1 MALTQLLRAER
12 QCCSYLKAP
21 HPCTG
26 SYLKLLTLALRA
38 FPKDSSYWFK
48 GALYRGLDTSKSPLL
63 REKYDNY
70 ATSFVVGTII
80 TFPAPTS
87 FSICSKVAGS
97 FTKGIQIVWTDGEGV
112 RLKDLSAFIDE
123 DEVLVEGPSQ
133 YQINAVY
140 APTSRSASASV
151 SRRDTL
157 QCY

>member
-1 MALTQLLRAER
+1 MLQLP
-12 QCCSYLKAP
+12 QAP

-38 FPKDSSYWFK
+38 LPKDSSYWFK

-70 ATSFVVGTII
+70 ATSF
-80 TFPAPTS
+80 
-87 FSICSKVAGS
+87 SICSKVAGS
-97 FTKGIQIVWTDGEGV
+97 FTKGIQIVWTDGEGA

-151 SRRDTL
+151 STL